1 MKYYVETSLENFK
14 AWSGGRDTLEV
25 LIEKGLCDTVEA
37 CLEEALGEDVSDTD
51 INDTLWFE
59 RDMIAEW
66 CGFSSW
72 EALENGEEEEEEEE
86 EADET
91 DLEEVKDRLN
101 ECIENEDDFDTFC
114 NGRDCSSC
122 PFDAHCNLMTKCEE
136 AYNYML
142 EGYNFDEA
150 IALLNG
156 KEV

>member
-1 MKYYVETSLENFK
+1 MKYYVETSLENFE

-72 EALENGEEEEEEEE
+72 EALENGEEEEEEETEEE
-86 EADET
+86 EADNNFS
-91 DLEEVKDRLN
+91 RWCAN
-101 ECIENEDDFDTFC
+101 QN
-114 NGRDCSSC
+114 RDCSGC
-122 PFDAHCNLMTKCEE
+122 PYQKLHGWEMAYYHMGDCET
-136 AYNYML
+136 AYYHDNPDDDDGIRLYQ
-142 EGYNFDEA
+142 
-150 IALLNG
+150 
-156 KEV
+156 